1 MLIVFYNTRCPVC
14 DAGINMQRNQL
25 RQAVKAGLITFRDIN
40 LEPEALAPFQAGIED
55 VRKRL
60 HALDNGQLIIGA
72 DVALAVWKLT
82 PGQGWLALM
91 LGNAVMR
98 PLTRLGY
105 NLLAE
110 LLYTWNRSKRYW

>member
-14 DAGINMQRNQL
+14 DAGITMQRNKL
-25 RQAVKAGLITFRDIN
+25 LQAVKAGLIVFADIN
-40 LEPEALAPFQAGIED
+40 LEPDALAQFQASLED

-60 HALDNGQLIIGA
+60 HVLDNGQLLIGA

-82 PGQGWLALM
+82 PGQAWLAFI
-91 LGNAVMR
+91 LGNPVIK

-105 NLLAE
+105 NILAE
-110 LLYTWNRSKRYW
+110 LLYAWNHFKRHC